1 MISLILII
9 NVFILCNFFY
19 CALFL
24 FCCVNLLLNEYIS
37 NNQKKYVHY
46 IPSVNLEFLIKL
58 FYHYK
63 GNQIA
68 QNITILV
75 MVRYKWLPQWET
87 FKTFRKVNGN
97 PVALD
102 MS

>member
-1 MISLILII
+1 M
-9 NVFILCNFFY
+9 NTF
-19 CALFL
+19 
-24 FCCVNLLLNEYIS
+24 
-37 NNQKKYVHY
+37 QTTKKYVDY
-46 IPSVNLEFLIKL
+46 IPSVNLELLIKL

-75 MVRYKWLPQWET
+75 MVRYKWLPQWHT
-87 FKTFRKVNGN
+87 FKTLRKVNDN